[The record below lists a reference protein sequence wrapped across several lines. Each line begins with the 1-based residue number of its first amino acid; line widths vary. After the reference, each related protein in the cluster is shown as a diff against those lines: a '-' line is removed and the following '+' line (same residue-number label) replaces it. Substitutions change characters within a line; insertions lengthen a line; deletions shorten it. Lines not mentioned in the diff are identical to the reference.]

1 VSDPS
6 RNQRAIVG
14 RAMLASAVIM
24 FALAAA
30 FGFDAIPINQD
41 AKTIVVVIVC
51 VAGAL
56 DAALA
61 LRFLNEPK

>member
-1 VSDPS
+1 MSDSS

-30 FGFDAIPINQD
+30 VGFDVIPINQD

>member
-1 VSDPS
+1 MVLVPSSRVGLRRSFVTTKEAVVSDSS

-30 FGFDAIPINQD
+30 FGFDA
-41 AKTIVVVIVC
+41 
-51 VAGAL
+51 
-56 DAALA
+56 
-61 LRFLNEPK
+61 